1 MTSRG
6 GCLPPACGPEG
17 AGSGQAVAKVW
28 AREAGCAW
36 WIREAWRAASPDVVA
51 ARAGT
56 EARAAT
62 GKDDSSSLTARF
74 AGLAVAVPGCKAAET
89 DTAWHWE
96 LQQAPCSGGSGTF
109 N

>member
-6 GCLPPACGPEG
+6 GCLPPACGPGG
-17 AGSGQAVAKVW
+17 AGSGQAIAKVR

-36 WIREAWRAASPDVVA
+36 WILEAWRAASPGVVA
-51 ARAGT
+51 ARAET

-62 GKDDSSSLTARF
+62 GKDGSSSLTTRF
-74 AGLAVAVPGCKAAET
+74 AGSAVAVPGCKATET
-89 DTAWHWE
+89 DTAWRWE
-96 LQQAPCSGGSGTF
+96 LQRVSCSGGCGTL